1 MVVQRS
7 LVVAA
12 KAATTSSRSEVL
24 TDRSGRF
31 GRDARLTGSEMG
43 PVFERGSKQTRKDL
57 LVWSLRRE
65 GGTGGTGPA
74 GARFGLSVSRKVG
87 PAVRRNRLK
96 RLLREAFRLNRSRLD
111 PRADVIAY
119 PRPGVSWAG
128 LPEAEAALTAALRS
142 AGLISA

>member
-1 MVVQRS
+1 MVVPRS
-7 LVVAA
+7 LVAA
-12 KAATTSSRSEVL
+12 KRAATTSSRSEVL

-65 GGTGGTGPA
+65 SGS

-96 RLLREAFRLNRSRLD
+96 RLLREAFRLNRARLD

-119 PRPGVSWAG
+119 PRPGVAWAG

>member
-1 MVVQRS
+1 MVVLRS
-7 LVVAA
+7 LVAAA
-12 KAATTSSRSEVL
+12 KAARTSSISEVL

-31 GRDARLTGSEMG
+31 GRDARLTGSEMV

-57 LVWSLRRE
+57 LVWTLRRE
-65 GGTGGTGPA
+65 GSE

-96 RLLREAFRLNRSRLD
+96 RLLREAFRLNRAKLD

-119 PRPGVSWAG
+119 PRPGCAWEG

-142 AGLISA
+142 AGLIAA